1 MKVDKPFHLPK
12 FTGCTW
18 IQHYLDHLVH
28 RQADEKASEGAGKQ
42 CDTYSDHAR
51 LNVPIVILPEFGATL
66 WVPPGCNA
74 MCSHVHAGPPENRA
88 KVPGRC
94 SADSPQQ
101 CHWACP
107 GLSLRLLLKAFTTK
121 GLYKGD
127 RPLRLSSAKTARS
140 CSVLKHFCKK
150 PWVVWGS
157 KGCPEW
163 SLSATSFW
171 VPCHSASSWH
181 SLWRS
186 SNTKSM
192 DRPVLKT
199 SMRRRTNQTSLAV
212 KHQNNSTKITASQIA
227 VLRRA
232 PWHFLSHRHG
242 LGEPFLKM
250 GELVYQSHS
259 FVVLPILNPFCHHF
273 QNCIFLTLLR
283 SCELP
288 LCEKVLKSHEYSGM
302 WKLRKIW
309 VISKCIIYVR
319 LFVWLR

>member
-1 MKVDKPFHLPK
+1 
-12 FTGCTW
+12 
-18 IQHYLDHLVH
+18 
-28 RQADEKASEGAGKQ
+28 
-42 CDTYSDHAR
+42 
-51 LNVPIVILPEFGATL
+51 
-66 WVPPGCNA
+66 

-88 KVPGRC
+88 RVPGRC

-127 RPLRLSSAKTARS
+127 QPLRLSSAKTARS

-150 PWVVWGS
+150 PWAAWGS

-199 SMRRRTNQTSLAV
+199 SMRRRTNQSSLAV

-227 VLRRA
+227 VLRSA
-232 PWHFLSHRHG
+232 PWHFLSHRYG
-242 LGEPFLKM
+242 LGEPFWRWENLSTKATR
-250 GELVYQSHS
+250 LLSSPSWTHS
-259 FVVLPILNPFCHHF
+259 AIISRTAFSLHCWEAV
-273 QNCIFLTLLR
+273 
-283 SCELP
+283 SCL
-288 LCEKVLKSHEYSGM
+288 
-302 WKLRKIW
+302 
-309 VISKCIIYVR
+309 YVKKFWSR
-319 LFVWLR
+319 MNTQECGSWGKFES